1 MAPLKNYIR
10 VIKDYWN
17 LPKGRHDIIDYARAI
32 GLIIA
37 VTLVISLVLA
47 YFM

>member
-10 VIKDYWN
+10 VIKDYWKF
-17 LPKGRHDIIDYARAI
+17 PKGRHDIIDYARAI
-32 GLIIA
+32 GLILM
-37 VTLVISLVLA
+37 VTAVISLILA